1 MEVKKL
7 SVEVTAE
14 GQLVSIS
21 ALLPRNEKLDGS
33 EVSYLIDVLRSGVLQ
48 KGTTDAAPATEA
60 PAEGRRRRAAAEPE
74 KEPETSGEP
83 VGRRRR
89 GAAEPAAVE
98 PASPATDQPRAARSR
113 RGAPDAEASSAPA
126 TSPSEGRRRRSA
138 PEPETAAPTEEP
150 RRRRGAAAEPEAPKA
165 PSDADL
171 VKAATAANEALT
183 KALGKEG
190 QEKILDLMDEYDGTD
205 GKPVTRID
213 KLKAEDRDDFLKRL
227 KALVADNT

>member
-48 KGTTDAAPATEA
+48 KGTTDAAPAIEA

-83 VGRRRR
+83 SGRRRRGAEPAAAEPESPATDQAPVEGRRRR
-89 GAAEPAAVE
+89 GAATTESPAPQDATAST
-98 PASPATDQPRAARSR
+98 ASPS
-113 RGAPDAEASSAPA
+113 
-126 TSPSEGRRRRSA
+126 
-138 PEPETAAPTEEP
+138 EP

>member
-14 GQLVSIS
+14 GKLVSVS
-21 ALLPRNEKLDGS
+21 ALFPSGNKIEAD
-33 EVSYLIDVLRSGVLQ
+33 DVAELQRVLGELQGGPSAPTEAPPTGRRGRSSAPSAAAEATSPVAAPQRARRGA
-48 KGTTDAAPATEA
+48 TSPAAPAT
-60 PAEGRRRRAAAEPE
+60 
-74 KEPETSGEP
+74 
-83 VGRRRR
+83 
-89 GAAEPAAVE
+89 
-98 PASPATDQPRAARSR
+98 
-113 RGAPDAEASSAPA
+113 AEASDAAPSTTA
-126 TSPSEGRRRRSA
+126 SPSEGRRRRSA
-138 PEPETAAPTEEP
+138 PEPEAAAPAEEP
-150 RRRRGAAAEPEAPKA
+150 RRRRGAAAEPEAPKT